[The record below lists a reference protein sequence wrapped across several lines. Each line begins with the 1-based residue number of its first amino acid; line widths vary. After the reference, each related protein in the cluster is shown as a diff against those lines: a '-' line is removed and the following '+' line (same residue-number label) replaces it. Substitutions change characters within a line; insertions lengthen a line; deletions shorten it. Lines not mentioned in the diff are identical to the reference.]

1 MVHDRAS
8 CRQSSCWISLR
19 RALLAHKDDDDA
31 AG

>member
-8 CRQSSCWISLR
+8 CRQPWCRISLR
-19 RALLAHKDDDDA
+19 GALLAHKDDESE